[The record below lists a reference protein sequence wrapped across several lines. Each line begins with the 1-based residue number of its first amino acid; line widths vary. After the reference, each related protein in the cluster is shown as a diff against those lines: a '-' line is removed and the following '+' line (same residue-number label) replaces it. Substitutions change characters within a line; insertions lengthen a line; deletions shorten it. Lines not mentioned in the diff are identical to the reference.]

1 MSTLEGLFMTRR
13 VLRALTIVVAVAVV
27 GEGDARAQVAIEQ
40 SIQVAPPSGSAGA
53 IQIPGFGPQ
62 RQFKTGSGRIR
73 GRVVSAENG
82 GPIRRAQVRLTGPD
96 IGAKTALTDAEGRF
110 EFRELPAGRFSMQA
124 TKSGYVSVQFG
135 QTRPFESGKAI
146 ELVDKQF
153 LDAANIA
160 MPRGSV
166 ISGRLIDEFGDP
178 IPDVSVSVMRQ
189 TWSNG
194 RRRLAPSSAR
204 GGVTNDLG
212 QFRVYGLPPGEYFV
226 SASLRGPG
234 FDMGV
239 FDIEAMVSAATTVT
253 SSSASL
259 PKSGYAATYYPGTA
273 NAAEAQKV
281 TIGVGHEAT
290 GIDFPLIPV
299 RLSRVSGVVVASD
312 GRPMESAMVTA
323 TPAGRELMFMTPPG
337 STRTARDGTF
347 VFNGLPPGDYTLQV
361 RKVETITSTD
371 GGNTMVFRT
380 SMAGGGSGEQE
391 SGSLPVTLAGE
402 DVSNLMITTARPIS
416 ATGRIVFEGGT
427 PPSLS
432 SVRITSMPADMEG
445 PVMGVGAPPSVKDDG
460 TFELKALPGQR
471 MIRAFA
477 GPGWTLKSV
486 KVNGA
491 DVTDTGVEFKA
502 GEALSGLEIELTSTV
517 TAITGGVTAGNGSPL
532 KDYTVVV
539 FSESPDLWRLPM
551 TRWVTGTRP
560 DQDGRFK
567 VQNLPAGR
575 YYVAAVDYIPQG
587 EWADPD
593 LLERLK
599 SQAKRMTL
607 TEGSAE
613 SLDLK
618 LVEKY

>member
-1 MSTLEGLFMTRR
+1 MTRR
-13 VLRALTIVVAVAVV
+13 ILGALTIVVAVVVV
-27 GEGDARAQVAIEQ
+27 GEGDARGQVAIEQ
-40 SIQVAPPSGSAGA
+40 SIQVAPPSGSGGGA

-62 RQFKTGSGRIR
+62 RQFKTGTGRIR

-110 EFRELPAGRFSMQA
+110 EFRELPAGRFSMQS

-146 ELVDKQF
+146 ELGDKQF
-153 LDAANIA
+153 LDAANIS

-178 IPDVSVSVMRQ
+178 LPDVSVSVMRQ

-212 QFRVYGLPPGEYFV
+212 QFRVYGLPPGEYYV

-234 FDMGV
+234 LDVGMFE
-239 FDIEAMVSAATTVT
+239 IEAMMSAATTAT
-253 SSSASL
+253 SNSASL

-273 NAAEAQKV
+273 NAAEAQRV
-281 TIGVGHEAT
+281 TVGVGQEST
-290 GIDFPLIPV
+290 GIDFALIPV

-312 GRPMESAMVTA
+312 GRPMDSAMVTA

-361 RKVETITSTD
+361 RKVETVTTTD

-380 SMAGGGSGEQE
+380 MSAGGGGEQE

-402 DVSNLMITTARPIS
+402 DVSNLLITTTKGIT

-427 PPSLS
+427 PPRFSN
-432 SVRITSMPADMEG
+432 VRISSMPMDLDG
-445 PVMGVGAPPSVKDDG
+445 PFAIGGVPTAKEDG

-471 MIRAFA
+471 IIRASA

-486 KVNGA
+486 KLNGV

-502 GEALSGLEIELTSTV
+502 GEALSGLEIELTSRVSVITGSV
-517 TAITGGVTAGNGSPL
+517 TASNGSPL

-539 FSESPDLWRLPM
+539 FSESAELWRLPM

-587 EWADPD
+587 EWGDPE

-599 SQAKRMTL
+599 SEAKRMTL
-607 TEGSAE
+607 GEGGTEN
-613 SLDLK
+613 LDLK

>member
-1 MSTLEGLFMTRR
+1 MTNRIPG
-13 VLRALTIVVAVAVV
+13 ALTVVAAMVV
-27 GEGDARAQVAIEQ
+27 CAADARAQATVEQ
-40 SIQVAPPSGSAGA
+40 SIQVAPSAGA
-53 IQIPGFGPQ
+53 GPIQIPGFAGP
-62 RQFKTGSGRIR
+62 RQFKSGSGRIR

-96 IGAKTALTDAEGRF
+96 IAPKTALTDAEGRF
-110 EFRELPAGRFSMQA
+110 EFRELPAGRFSMQS
-124 TKSGYVSVQFG
+124 TKSGYMTVQFG
-135 QTRPFESGKAI
+135 QTRPFESGKPI

-153 LDAANIA
+153 LDAANIS

-194 RRRLAPSSAR
+194 RRRLGPSSAR

-212 QFRVYGLPPGEYFV
+212 QFRVYGLPPGDYYV
-226 SASLRGPG
+226 SATLRGPG
-234 FDMGV
+234 VDVGIFE
-239 FDIEAMVSAATTVT
+239 IEAMVSGATTAAP
-253 SSSASL
+253 SSASL

-273 NAAEAQKV
+273 NAAEAHKITV
-281 TIGVGHEAT
+281 GVGQET
-290 GIDFPLIPV
+290 SSIDFALIPV

-312 GRPMESAMVTA
+312 GRPMEGAMVTA
-323 TPAGRELMFMTPPG
+323 TPAGRDLVFTMPPG

-361 RKVETITSTD
+361 RKVETITTTD
-371 GGNTMVFRT
+371 GGGTMVFRR
-380 SMAGGGSGEQE
+380 SISGDGSGEQE
-391 SGSLPVTLAGE
+391 SGSLPLTLAGE
-402 DVSNLMITTARPIS
+402 DVSNVLITTAKALT
-416 ATGRIVFEGGT
+416 ATGRIVFEGGA
-427 PPSLS
+427 PPRFS
-432 SVRITSMPADMEG
+432 SVRVSSVPVDMEG
-445 PVMGVGAPPSVKDDG
+445 PVPGVGVPTVKEDG

-471 MIRAFA
+471 IIRASA

-502 GEALSGLEIELTSTV
+502 GEALSGLEIELTSRM
-517 TAITGGVTAGNGSPL
+517 TAITGGVTAADGSPL

-539 FSESPDLWRLPM
+539 FAESPELWRLPI
-551 TRWVTGTRP
+551 TRWVAGARP

-587 EWADPD
+587 EWADPE

-607 TEGSAE
+607 GDGGSE
-613 SLDLK
+613 SLALK